1 MAYSAIEKMRKKNE
15 QIYGSDV
22 GPMQPALSA
31 SVSTGFDLYTYS
43 IASSTKP
50 KLSMDMHPM
59 AWLLLLC
66 DELQCWDRTA
76 YGRNSRKELHS
87 MAVEFDFSGNRI
99 FARYLYD
106 EKEQDKIDKYLW
118 AYVAWKQNGRRGV
131 RPKLKAYSE
140 MAKFDGVRIYQYH
153 T

>member
-50 KLSMDMHPM
+50 KLSMDMHP
-59 AWLLLLC
+59 
-66 DELQCWDRTA
+66 
-76 YGRNSRKELHS
+76 